1 MMQTKNLF
9 LPDIHTTKEHKII
22 ESGPILDYSNILR
35 ADISYDIKEKSDCF
49 AEEIEKN
56 FLSDFKKN
64 GDMMV
69 HVSSFAFIK
78 NVIYMTYYASQNNE
92 AEDPKYHTAR
102 LVYCPADDV
111 ENKTYIDLQAAGDTF
126 GGKTVDAVY
135 DTILMHK
142 DDETIYLMW
151 TAMLS
156 GNYYRLYRTFNTS
169 EKTFSEIKI
178 NKLKI
183 DDFICDFSYSGIQT
197 IFAEKNLGYKKMYS
211 DIGIMQKIS
220 SRTENGEVYYYT
232 GAYSG
237 DHTFIIKSKD
247 LETWEFVA
255 QPDFVNESKWEN
267 ATYVKDDKCYYFVR
281 QKDESPYGFLTVYH
295 LKEKIWEKPV
305 LIEDC
310 QSRADFIEYGNHLYL
325 FHAPIDREHIGIVHI
340 NCNNIKDSSIVLQAK
355 MKESCF
361 YPFVQYGNGAL
372 YMSYTVNRHH
382 IKLAKFDAKN
392 YLNAL

>member
-1 MMQTKNLF
+1 
-9 LPDIHTTKEHKII
+9 
-22 ESGPILDYSNILR
+22 
-35 ADISYDIKEKSDCF
+35 
-49 AEEIEKN
+49 
-56 FLSDFKKN
+56 
-64 GDMMV
+64 
-69 HVSSFAFIK
+69 
-78 NVIYMTYYASQNNE
+78 MTYYASQNNE

-237 DHTFIIKSKD
+237 DHSFIIKSKD
-247 LETWEFVA
+247 L
-255 QPDFVNESKWEN
+255 D
-267 ATYVKDDKCYYFVR
+267 
-281 QKDESPYGFLTVYH
+281 
-295 LKEKIWEKPV
+295 
-305 LIEDC
+305 
-310 QSRADFIEYGNHLYL
+310 
-325 FHAPIDREHIGIVHI
+325 
-340 NCNNIKDSSIVLQAK
+340 
-355 MKESCF
+355 
-361 YPFVQYGNGAL
+361 
-372 YMSYTVNRHH
+372 
-382 IKLAKFDAKN
+382 
-392 YLNAL
+392 